1 MRFLP
6 LLILFSSALAAIEQG
21 ALKFSVAGKNYTT
34 ANAQGMVQAK
44 NGKSR
49 ILIAVKD
56 VEQRFMLMVTADVV
70 AGQEKETLILN
81 SEDSELTVSLRTR
94 QGTLAIMPHT
104 QLAKID
110 PQMAYIERRDVDT
123 GQTEE
128 DPDDTDREKNGQRSR
143 KRRAKM
149 KSEYHRVKPRWHQMS
164 RADRLKQGEG
174 VIQNNSFRNTFFALK
189 LVPVLSQGK
198 VVAYS
203 GTFSGAG
210 RFSNS
215 VSGSEIRPIERG
227 EFHIKVEN
235 VR

>member
-1 MRFLP
+1 M
-6 LLILFSSALAAIEQG
+6 
-21 ALKFSVAGKNYTT
+21 KFSIGGKNYTT
-34 ANAQGMVQAK
+34 TNAQGLIQAK
-44 NGKSR
+44 KGKTR
-49 ILIAVKD
+49 IMIAVKD
-56 VEQRFMLMVTADVV
+56 VEQRFMLMVTADVA
-70 AGQEKETLILN
+70 AGQEKETLTLN
-81 SEDSELTVSLRTR
+81 SEDSEVTVSLRTR

-123 GQTEE
+123 GQTEDDPE
-128 DPDDTDREKNGQRSR
+128 DNERDRHSQRPR

-149 KSEYHRVKPRWHQMS
+149 KSEYHRVKPRWHEMS
-164 RADRLKQGEG
+164 RADRLKHGEG
-174 VIQNNSFRNTFFALK
+174 VIQNNSFRNTFFALR

-198 VVAYS
+198 VVSYT

-215 VSGSEIRPIERG
+215 ISGGEIRPVERG